1 MYITKES
8 LLSTL
13 HNLKCVYIYIHMGPK
28 SCINATVAQSA
39 TIPFP
44 ARIIF
49 DSFYIFPH
57 KYLVSMNIHIYIF
70 CSIKLIVYFFTN
82 TLYLCIYTHIY
93 IYIHILHYQ
102 ADCIFL
108 HKYLVSMCIYIY
120 IYIYTEIYDI

>member
-28 SCINATVAQSA
+28 SCVNATVAQSA

-93 IYIHILHYQ
+93 IYIF
-102 ADCIFL
+102 CIIKLIVSFFTNTL
-108 HKYLVSMCIYIY
+108 YLCAY
-120 IYIYTEIYDI
+120 IYIYTYTQKYMIYK